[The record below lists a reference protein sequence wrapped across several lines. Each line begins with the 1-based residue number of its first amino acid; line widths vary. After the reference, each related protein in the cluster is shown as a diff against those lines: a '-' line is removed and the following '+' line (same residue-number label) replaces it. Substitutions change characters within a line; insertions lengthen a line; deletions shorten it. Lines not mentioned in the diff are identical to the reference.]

1 MTTSNVKITEV
12 AEDPSKCKVTLSDL
26 RAMVDRLESISPGS
40 VREDIH
46 LSISG
51 GQLNVDYYYTPPV
64 AVKEIQ
70 LHFKITKEGC
80 EIKEHRPM
88 CFDHPEMA
96 GTTASSISDGETD
109 RIREKNWKQFD
120 DDYPP
125 IPDFSMVKNP
135 EPWAIIGDIEDMPQW
150 AIDKRKR
157 AAATLREF
165 QSLLTETR

>member
-26 RAMVDRLESISPGS
+26 RAMIDRLESISPGS

-64 AVKEIQ
+64 AVKNIQ
-70 LHFKITKEGC
+70 LDFKITKEGC
-80 EIKEHRPM
+80 EMKEHRPM
-88 CFDHPEMA
+88 CFDNPEMA
-96 GTTASSISDGETD
+96 GVTASSISDGETD
-109 RIREKNWKQFD
+109 MSPEPFSVV
-120 DDYPP
+120 
-125 IPDFSMVKNP
+125 DFSMVKNP
-135 EPWAIIGDIEDMPQW
+135 EPWAVIENIEEVEKPIPAW
-150 AIDKRKR
+150 AMKKRIS
-157 AAATLREF
+157 AGHALREF